1 MLKRRTR
8 VGIAGFGFVGR
19 NVYERIVG
27 NPDLGLDV
35 AFVWNRSRDRLA
47 EVPTDL
53 RLDDLA
59 AFADRKPDLVVELA
73 HPAITREHG
82 ARILK
87 VADYLLLSVS
97 ALVDDALE
105 AALRDAAT
113 ANGTRLLIP
122 HGALIGVDNL
132 VEGRANW
139 SSVTITFEKHPGG
152 IDFSESGIDGA
163 AITERTT
170 VFEGTAREIG
180 ALFPRNVNTMVTCA
194 LATTGLDRCKA
205 RLIADPSLDVG
216 IAVVEAAG
224 RDGATL
230 MSRKAQPMAG
240 VSGTEMFDSLFG
252 SVLRAAGGRS
262 PVDFV

>member
-1 MLKRRTR
+1 MVKRRTR

-19 NVYERIVG
+19 NVYQRIVD

-35 AFVWNRSRDRLA
+35 AFVWNRSPDRLA
-47 EVPTDL
+47 VVPADL
-53 RLDDLA
+53 RLDDLDR
-59 AFADRKPDLVVELA
+59 FADRDPGLIVELA
-73 HPAITREHG
+73 HPAITRTFG
-82 ARILK
+82 ARFLE

-105 AALRDAAT
+105 ASLRTAAS
-113 ANGTRLLIP
+113 ASGTRLLIP
-122 HGALIGVDNL
+122 HGALVGVDNL

-139 SSVTITFEKHPGG
+139 STVTITFEKNPGG
-152 IDFSESGIDGA
+152 IDFSESGIDGN

-170 VFEGTAREIG
+170 VFDGTAREIG

-194 LATTGLDRCKA
+194 LATVGLDRCRAK
-205 RLIADPSLDVG
+205 LIADPALDVG
-216 IAVVEAAG
+216 IAIVEATG
-224 RDGATL
+224 TDGATL

-252 SVLRAAGGRS
+252 SILRAAGGRS

>member
-27 NPDLGLDV
+27 DPDLGLDV
-35 AFVWNRSRDRLA
+35 AFVWNRSSDRLS
-47 EVPTDL
+47 EVPMDL

-59 AFADRKPDLVVELA
+59 DFAERKPDLVVELA
-73 HPAITREHG
+73 HPEITRQFG
-82 ARILK
+82 AKVLK

-105 AALRDAAT
+105 ASLRAAADAS
-113 ANGTRLLIP
+113 GTRLLIP
-122 HGALIGVDNL
+122 HGALVGVDNL

-139 SSVTITFEKHPGG
+139 STVTITFEKHPGG
-152 IDFSESGIDGA
+152 IDFSESGIDGG

-194 LATTGLDRCKA
+194 LATVGLDRCQAK
-205 RLIADPSLDVG
+205 LIADPALDVG
-216 IAVVEAAG
+216 IAIVEATG
-224 RDGATL
+224 TDGATL

-240 VSGTEMFDSLFG
+240 VSGTEMFESLFG
-252 SVLRAAGGRS
+252 SILRAAGGRS

>member
-19 NVYERIVG
+19 NVYERIVAD
-27 NPDLGLDV
+27 PDLGLDV
-35 AFVWNRSRDRLA
+35 AFVWNRSADRLA
-47 EVPTDL
+47 EVPMDL
-53 RLDDLA
+53 RLDNLA
-59 AFADRKPDLVVELA
+59 DFAERKPDLVVELA
-73 HPAITREHG
+73 HPEITRQSG
-82 ARILK
+82 AQFLK

-105 AALRDAAT
+105 ASLRSAAN
-113 ANGTRLLIP
+113 ASGTRLLIP
-122 HGALIGVDNL
+122 HGALVGVDNL

-139 SSVTITFEKHPGG
+139 STVAITFEKHPGG
-152 IDFSESGIDGA
+152 IDFSESGIDGG

-194 LATTGLDRCKA
+194 LVTVGLDRCQAK
-205 RLIADPSLDVG
+205 LIADPALDVG
-216 IAVVEAAG
+216 IAIVEATGA
-224 RDGATL
+224 DGATL

-240 VSGTEMFDSLFG
+240 VSGTEMFESLFG
-252 SVLRAAGGRS
+252 SILRAAGGRS